1 MIASMIDGRMRIRN
15 SKLKEGVFAG
25 ELKRHLSAAR
35 GLKEILIN
43 LRVGSALLVYDASI
57 TSAERIIKLIGR
69 LLDVTQDTEVP
80 KRPVKRFSLNRV
92 NTRKAIN
99 FGLPASLAASIIALV
114 AGSKTLHA
122 AFGLA
127 FLGIAGIHFFRN
139 RQILFA

>member
-1 MIASMIDGRMRIRN
+1 MITSFVDGRIRIRN
-15 SKLKEGVFAG
+15 SKLKESAFTG
-25 ELKRHLSAAR
+25 ELKRHLSAVR

-43 LRVGSALLVYDASI
+43 LRVGSALLVYDTSI

-69 LLDVTQDTEVP
+69 HLDITQDTEIP
-80 KRPVKRFSLNRV
+80 KRQVKRFSLNRV
-92 NTRKAIN
+92 DTRRAVSIGAI
-99 FGLPASLAASIIALV
+99 ASLAASLIALV